1 MKALRGIKLFTVGF
15 GVASLVAM
23 TACDTT
29 NDGADATAGGGQTDD
44 RAVVAPALQL
54 TDDLDQEDLADCDKS
69 KTPEGEFAPGA
80 DIAGIAIVKPDSSI
94 IYAAA
99 QVWDTGGKAG
109 PCQNDFAN
117 PDAVLGAPGSAT
129 DFLSLNGGIL
139 NVTFDGVT
147 PARVGDQIVIY
158 TSTKT
163 TGSQLDG
170 IRAGDSINGMWD
182 NDTLATNIAAKA
194 GGEITLTLSEAD
206 AAKQDSATLF

>member
-15 GVASLVAM
+15 GVAGLMAM

-29 NDGADATAGGGQTDD
+29 NDGADATAGGTTDD

-54 TDDLDQEDLADCDKS
+54 SDDLQQEDLADCDKS

-80 DIAGIAIVKPDSSI
+80 DIAGIAIVKPDDSI

-99 QVWDTGGKAG
+99 QVWDDGKT
-109 PCQNDFAN
+109 CQNDFAN
-117 PDAVLGAPGSAT
+117 PAAVIGAPGTAT

-139 NVTFDGVT
+139 NVTFDGDT
-147 PARVGDQIVIY
+147 PARVGDQVIIY

-170 IRAGDSINGMWD
+170 IRAGDTINGIWD
-182 NDTLATNIAAKA
+182 NDTLATDIAAKA
-194 GGEITLTLSEAD
+194 GGEIALTLSEAD